1 MSALRVMGGLAA
13 ALILAAQPALA
24 QKKYDPGA
32 TDTEIKIG
40 HAIPYSGPAS
50 AYGSI
55 GKAIDAYFRK
65 VNDEGGING
74 RKIRFISQDDGYS
87 PPKTVEVTRQLVEQE
102 RVLLMFNPLGTP
114 PNTAIQRYLN
124 GRKVPQLFVATGAS
138 KWGKPKEFPWTMGWQ
153 PDYATEAELYVK
165 YVLENVPDAK
175 IGVLYQNDDFGK
187 DYLEGVHRGLGSE
200 HKSKLVAEV
209 SFEVTD
215 PTIDS
220 QIIQLK
226 NSGANVFINTATP
239 RAAAQAIRKMAEID
253 WKPLHFLT
261 NVSSNIQTVLVPA
274 GVDNATGIITA
285 EYRKDQA
292 DPQWADDK
300 GVTEWREW
308 MKKYNA
314 DANIADQNY
323 VYGYSVAQTL
333 EIVLRAAGD
342 NLTRENVMK
351 QAASLSDVQLPML
364 LPGIKLNTAADDF
377 YPIEAVQ
384 LAKFNGKTWEL
395 FGEVIESKSTATK

>member
-1 MSALRVMGGLAA
+1 MIALRYAGVLAG
-13 ALILAAQPALA
+13 ALLLATSPAVA

-32 TDTEIKIG
+32 SDTEIKIG
-40 HAIPYSGPAS
+40 HSIPYSGPAS
-50 AYGSI
+50 AYGAI
-55 GKAIDAYFRK
+55 GKAIDAYFKK

-74 RKIRFISQDDGYS
+74 RKIKFISQDDGYS
-87 PPKTVEVTRQLVEQE
+87 PPKTVEVVRQLVEQE
-102 RVLLMFNPLGTP
+102 QVLLMFNTLGTP
-114 PNTAIQRYLN
+114 PNTAIQRYMN
-124 GRKVPQLFVATGAS
+124 GKKVPQLFVATGAS

-153 PDYATEAELYVK
+153 PDYATEGELYVK
-165 YVLENVPDAK
+165 YVLETMPDAK
-175 IGVLYQNDDFGK
+175 IAVLYQNDDFGK
-187 DYLEGVHRGLGSE
+187 DYVEGIHRGLGKE
-200 HKSKLVAEV
+200 HKSKLVAEI

-239 RAAAQAIRKMAEID
+239 KAAAQAIRKMAEID

-274 GVDNATGIITA
+274 GVDNAKGIITA

-292 DPQWADDK
+292 DPQWASDK
-300 GVTEWREW
+300 GAADWRAW
-308 MKKYNA
+308 MGKYA
-314 DANIADQNY
+314 PDANIADQNY

-333 EIVLRAAGD
+333 EVVLRAAGD
-342 NLTRENVMK
+342 NLTRENIMK
-351 QAASLSDVQLPML
+351 QAASIKDLQLPML
-364 LPGIKLNTAADDF
+364 LPGIKINTAADDF

-384 LAKFNGKTWEL
+384 LAKFNGKSWEL
-395 FGEVIESKSTATK
+395 FGSVVESKSKATK